1 MPIGQTKVDILS
13 LRIFSQLILG
23 YVKVM
28 IIADHHKITKQFH
41 HLVNITEQTY
51 ICLHHWPDYNYVVHD
66 CTLQTQIQWIFIAF
80 FEKQWW

>member
-1 MPIGQTKVDILS
+1 MPIGRSKVDILS

-28 IIADHHKITKQFH
+28 IKAEHHKLTEQFH

-51 ICLHHWPDYNYVVHD
+51 IRLHHWPDYNYVVHD
-66 CTLQTQIQWIFIAF
+66 CTLKTQVQ
-80 FEKQWW
+80 